1 MKSTS
6 WAICSSSYGLLLG
19 APENWRES
27 QTAPPNINIFILL
40 SSLTARGRPNHAYSI
55 NKRHAQCT
63 QVSVSIHT
71 HPQIPWQ
78 KLFVLTRACKRNR
91 GKTNKHGQRWRMKKE
106 MFQKGEKSGWQRT
119 KRQEKNC
126 NSTWAHTHKHTRQF
140 WASPRHPGLTKV
152 ICTIGANAS
161 LFHSAADSSSRQTQ
175 CWCLSSVPTIC
186 HDDVMQTQGDAEP
199 NRWRKKNIHCSTW
212 RRNIRNEQNINDQK

>member
-1 MKSTS
+1 MNSTS

-27 QTAPPNINIFILL
+27 KTAPPNINIFILL
-40 SSLTARGRPNHAYSI
+40 SSLTAPGRPSHAYSI

-91 GKTNKHGQRWRMKKE
+91 EKTNKHGQRWRMKKE
-106 MFQKGEKSGWQRT
+106 MFREEKKWGGKEQTS
-119 KRQEKNC
+119 KKKNIC
-126 NSTWAHTHKHTRQF
+126 NSTCAHSQTRTF
-140 WASPRHPGLTKV
+140 FSGLS
-152 ICTIGANAS
+152 ICTSPGFEKRYFSYRSKSLALSLGCRFQQQANTMLMFAV
-161 LFHSAADSSSRQTQ
+161 SAADRPPLH
-175 CWCLSSVPTIC
+175 WLISVN
-186 HDDVMQTQGDAEP
+186 VMQTQGE
-199 NRWRKKNIHCSTW
+199 
-212 RRNIRNEQNINDQK
+212 EM

>member
-40 SSLTARGRPNHAYSI
+40 SSLTAPGRPNHAYSI

-106 MFQKGEKSGWQRT
+106 MLQKGKKSGWQRT
-119 KRQEKNC
+119 KRQEKKLQQHM
-126 NSTWAHTHKHTRQF
+126 STHSQTHTSF
-140 WASPRHPGLTKV
+140 LS
-152 ICTIGANAS
+152 IS
-161 LFHSAADSSSRQTQ
+161 MSSRFAKSSLHDRSKCFT
-175 CWCLSSVPTIC
+175 LSFGCRFQQQANTMLMFVVSAYNLP
-186 HDDVMQTQGDAEP
+186 
-199 NRWRKKNIHCSTW
+199 WRCNANT
-212 RRNIRNEQNINDQK
+212 RRCRTK